1 MCLDADLILPS
12 PSWVTYQPQAQM
24 LGRRAL
30 WVQTSLASDWKLS
43 ASGLDKALDQ
53 HSQYSYSYPR
63 LLVLNSPSNPTGVAY
78 TDEEL
83 AALAGVCRKHN
94 VMVLSDEIYGR
105 LTYRLPPEQAR
116 TDEAREGSERPGHAH
131 ASIARHLPEST
142 IVLDGI
148 SKWAGAGGWR
158 LGAFAFPKE
167 MHWLRQAMMAGASE
181 TFSSVSAPIQHAA
194 IPAFAK
200 EHEPA
205 MAQYLS
211 TANRVLR
218 LVSSFQTS
226 SLLLAGAEAR
236 MPHGGF
242 YCFPDFSRTAAV
254 STGRK
259 RTSAQLS
266 VDILKTTG
274 VAMLP
279 GTAFGRLPSEP
290 TFRLAFVDFDG
301 AKAMAAID
309 GSDRFADMLPDWT
322 EAGGPAQQLQNEF
335 LEEFCGPVFHG
346 TSALCAYLSE
356 PSRA

>member
-43 ASGLDKALDQ
+43 PQVLDKALDQ

-78 TDEEL
+78 TDQEL
-83 AALAGVCRKHN
+83 AALATVCRKHN

-105 LTYRLPPEQAR
+105 LTYRVSPEQAK
-116 TDEAREGSERPGHAH
+116 TDGSREGSDRPGHAH

-158 LGAFAFPKE
+158 LGAFCFPKE
-167 MHWLRQAMMAGASE
+167 MHWLRQAMMAAASE

-200 EHEPA
+200 DQEPA
-205 MAQYLS
+205 MAEYLA
-211 TANRVLR
+211 TANRILR
-218 LVSSFQTS
+218 LVSSFQTT
-226 SLLLAGAEAR
+226 SLLQAGAEAR

-242 YCFPDFSRTAAV
+242 YCFPDFSRTPAV
-254 STGRK
+254 SSGAP
-259 RTSAQLS
+259 RTSVELS
-266 VDILKTTG
+266 ADILKQTG

-301 AKAMAAID
+301 AKAMDAID
-309 GSDRFADMLPDWT
+309 QDKRFNSMLPDWT
-322 EAGGPAQQLQNEF
+322 ETGGEAQQLQRDF

-346 TSALCAYLSE
+346 TNALCSYLGE